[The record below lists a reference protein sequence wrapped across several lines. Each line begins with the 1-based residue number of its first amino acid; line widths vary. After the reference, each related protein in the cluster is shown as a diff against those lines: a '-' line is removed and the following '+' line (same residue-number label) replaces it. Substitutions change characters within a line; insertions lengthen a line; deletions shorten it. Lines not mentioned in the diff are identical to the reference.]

1 MQSLLFQ
8 VKAKGKGLDHAL
20 ISRQNSFT
28 VDCGRA
34 GNNVLYVGVYG
45 PDIPCDEVVIKH
57 QGEKKYSVS
66 YVVHQKGEYMIFVK
80 WGDEH
85 VPGSPFRVVAWI
97 QHFNPVLWFSTF
109 CWLLLLF
116 CILFPPT
123 LYIHLTKILL
133 ILQEE
138 TKQKQNLNWVKNC
151 YLYFSMID

>member
-57 QGEKKYSVS
+57 VGEKKYSVS

-80 WGDEH
+80 WGDDH
-85 VPGSPFRVVAWI
+85 IPGSPFRVVA
-97 QHFNPVLWFSTF
+97 
-109 CWLLLLF
+109 
-116 CILFPPT
+116 
-123 LYIHLTKILL
+123 
-133 ILQEE
+133 
-138 TKQKQNLNWVKNC
+138 
-151 YLYFSMID
+151 

>member
-1 MQSLLFQ
+1 MSRAGTRNQILPPPPPPKEVEPDPTK

-66 YVVHQKGEYMIFVK
+66 YTVQDKGDYVLIVK

-85 VPGSPFRVVAWI
+85 IPGSPFHVTV
-97 QHFNPVLWFSTF
+97 P
-109 CWLLLLF
+109 
-116 CILFPPT
+116 
-123 LYIHLTKILL
+123 
-133 ILQEE
+133 
-138 TKQKQNLNWVKNC
+138 
-151 YLYFSMID
+151 

>member
-85 VPGSPFRVVAWI
+85 IPGSPFRVVA
-97 QHFNPVLWFSTF
+97 
-109 CWLLLLF
+109 
-116 CILFPPT
+116 
-123 LYIHLTKILL
+123 
-133 ILQEE
+133 
-138 TKQKQNLNWVKNC
+138 
-151 YLYFSMID
+151 